1 MLLIDGHL
9 DLAMN
14 ALEWNR
20 DLTRPLAEMRE
31 REAGKT
37 DKVDR
42 GRGVCTLPEMRRG
55 GIGLC
60 IATQI
65 ARYVAPGNPLP
76 GWHSPEIAWAMTQ
89 GQLAWYQAMEDR
101 GEMVQIASRAA
112 LDRHVTLWQEAPAA
126 GQEDRR
132 PVGYIL
138 SLEGA
143 DSIVELSYLE
153 RAYASGLRAIGPAH
167 YGPGRYSPGTGA
179 SGGLTPAG
187 RDLVREMQRL
197 GITLD
202 VTHLTDE
209 AFWEALEI
217 YDGPVWASHNNC
229 RELVPHQ
236 RQFSDEQLKEL
247 IRRDAVIGGAFDA
260 WMMVPGWVRG
270 KTTPADTGVKIE
282 TIVDH
287 FDHICQLAG
296 SVRHCAIGSDLDGGY
311 GTEQT
316 AGDLDSIAD
325 LARLAEILTRRGY
338 SADDV
343 AAIMH
348 ANWLRKFREALPA

>member
-1 MLLIDGHL
+1 MFLIDGHL
-9 DLAMN
+9 DLSMN

-20 DLTRPLAEMRE
+20 DLTRPLAEVRQRE
-31 REAGKT
+31 QGKS

-42 GRGVCTLPEMRRG
+42 ARGVCTLPEMRRG
-55 GIGLC
+55 EIGLC

-76 GWHSPEIAWAMTQ
+76 GWHAPEIAWAQTQ
-89 GQLAWYQAMEDR
+89 GQLAWYRAMEDR
-101 GEMVQIASRAA
+101 GEMVQIADKTA
-112 LDRHVTLWQEAPAA
+112 LAKHLAHWQGEARSVSEGPL
-126 GQEDRR
+126 
-132 PVGYIL
+132 PIGYIL

-179 SGGLTPAG
+179 EGGLTAAG
-187 RDLVREMQRL
+187 RELVQEMRRL
-197 GITLD
+197 GMVLD
-202 VTHLTDE
+202 VTHLTDD
-209 AFWEALEI
+209 AIWEALDL

-229 RELVPHQ
+229 RALVPHQ
-236 RQFSDEQLKEL
+236 RQFSDDQLQEL

-260 WMMVPGWVRG
+260 WMMVPGWIRG
-270 KTTPADTGVKIE
+270 KTTPQDTGVRIE

-287 FDHICQLAG
+287 IDHICHVAG
-296 SVRHCAIGSDLDGGY
+296 SSQHCAIGSDLDGGY

-316 AGDLDSIAD
+316 AMDLDSIAD
-325 LARLAEILTRRGY
+325 LQQLTEILARRGY
-338 SADDV
+338 SPDDITG
-343 AAIMH
+343 IMH
-348 ANWLRKFREALPA
+348 GNWLRKFEAALP

>member
-1 MLLIDGHL
+1 
-9 DLAMN
+9 
-14 ALEWNR
+14 
-20 DLTRPLAEMRE
+20 
-31 REAGKT
+31 
-37 DKVDR
+37 
-42 GRGVCTLPEMRRG
+42 
-55 GIGLC
+55 
-60 IATQI
+60 
-65 ARYVAPGNPLP
+65 
-76 GWHSPEIAWAMTQ
+76 
-89 GQLAWYQAMEDR
+89 
-101 GEMVQIASRAA
+101 
-112 LDRHVTLWQEAPAA
+112 
-126 GQEDRR
+126 
-132 PVGYIL
+132 
-138 SLEGA
+138 
-143 DSIVELSYLE
+143 
-153 RAYASGLRAIGPAH
+153 
-167 YGPGRYSPGTGA
+167 
-179 SGGLTPAG
+179 
-187 RDLVREMQRL
+187 MQRL

-325 LARLAEILTRRGY
+325 LARLTEILTRRGY

-343 AAIMH
+343 TAIMH
-348 ANWLRKFREALPA
+348 GNWLRKFREALPA

>member
-9 DLAMN
+9 DLSMN

-20 DLTRPLAEMRE
+20 DLTRPLAEVRQ
-31 REAGKT
+31 REAGKS

-55 GIGLC
+55 RIGLC

-65 ARYVAPGNPLP
+65 ARYVAPDNPLP
-76 GWHSPEIAWAMTQ
+76 GWHAPEIAWAMTQ
-89 GQLAWYQAMEDR
+89 GQLAWYRAMESR
-101 GEMVQIASRAA
+101 GEMVQIANRSD
-112 LDRHVTLWQEAPAA
+112 LDRHVALWQAPTRSVS
-126 GQEDRR
+126 EESR
-132 PVGYIL
+132 PIGYIL

-187 RDLVREMQRL
+187 RDLVREMQRM
-197 GITLD
+197 GIVLD

-209 AFWEALEI
+209 AFWEALDI
-217 YDGPVWASHNNC
+217 YEGPVWASHNNC
-229 RELVPHQ
+229 RALVPHQ

-247 IRRDAVIGGAFDA
+247 IRRDAVIGAAFDA

-270 KTTPADTGVKIE
+270 KTTPLETGVKIE

-287 FDHICQLAG
+287 LDHICQLAG
-296 SVRHCAIGSDLDGGY
+296 SSRHCAIGSDLDGGY

-316 AGDLDSIAD
+316 AMDLDSIAD
-325 LARLAEILTRRGY
+325 LSRLSEVLARRGY
-338 SADDV
+338 SPDDI
-343 AAIMH
+343 AGIMH
-348 ANWLRKFREALPA
+348 GNWIRKFRAALPA